1 MMMVNKKN
9 LSIAVVVVLL
19 ITAYLG
25 VDLNQPSTPIAQSVN
40 LEQSTI
46 APEQVAEAKLNVANQ
61 HDLQLIQHAY
71 QNKLS
76 NIQVQAMGRVKAILA
91 DDNQGSR
98 HQKFILTLDN
108 GLTVLVAHN
117 IDLSAK
123 IENLHPGDT
132 VEFFGEYEYNP
143 QGGIIHWTHY
153 DPQQRHPDGWLKHD
167 GRVYQ

>member
-19 ITAYLG
+19 VAAYLG

-46 APEQVAEAKLNVANQ
+46 APEQVAEAKLKVANQ

-123 IENLHPGDT
+123 IENLHPGET
-132 VEFFGEYEYNP
+132 VEFFGEYEFK
-143 QGGIIHWTHY
+143 G
-153 DPQQRHPDGWLKHD
+153 
-167 GRVYQ
+167 